1 MFSGGSEGA
10 LLSFIG
16 AYETPSLIKVV
27 HGYYF
32 FLISKILKK
41 DLTWISLERLPQT
54 KLMKMCPYA
63 VLASEREN
71 SLLDVSSKPLL
82 LCLTLSFS
90 TILNPVAS
98 NHMSSFIWF
107 SNSRMT
113 FLLNFVLYISLEK
126 EIFFCCCSH
135 AHLFLYLRN
144 KHLLVFF
151 CANDIVPGT
160 MNNRSVPLP
169 SRGSPSIAGAR

>member
-1 MFSGGSEGA
+1 
-10 LLSFIG
+10 
-16 AYETPSLIKVV
+16 
-27 HGYYF
+27 
-32 FLISKILKK
+32 
-41 DLTWISLERLPQT
+41 
-54 KLMKMCPYA
+54 MCPYA

-82 LCLTLSFS
+82 LFLTLSFS

-98 NHMSSFIWF
+98 DHMSSFIWF
-107 SNSRMT
+107 SVSRMT

-126 EIFFCCCSH
+126 EIFFCSH

-160 MNNRSVPLP
+160 MNNRSLPLP
-169 SRGSPSIAGAR
+169 SRGSPSIVGAR